1 MSEIKRLLNQSSH
14 YFIGQVV
21 VMAAGFI
28 SFPILTRIF
37 SVSDYGILGLIT
49 ITILIAIAIIKLG
62 FPNSIVRFYAEFKS
76 KNQFANF
83 YSTIL
88 LGGMGVSAL
97 ISALFVFTIQ
107 IVGGNFIGNNIV
119 NLLSL
124 ASVLM
129 FTGCSSDILTSFIRA
144 EQRTKLYNLIS
155 ILRRYGALALGI
167 FFVFYVFKDLFGF
180 FLGQVISGIIVFSFL
195 LYVSC
200 KKQNINIRNFSSWIF
215 KDSIKF
221 GFPLIWAELG
231 HLVLHYIDRYLIQ
244 LFLGSVS
251 LGLYTAGYNLAT
263 YVTEIIMYPV
273 NYAMTPI
280 YMDILVNKGEEET
293 KEFFTKSFRYFLL
306 ILSAI
311 VFGFIAVGRDLISL
325 LATKKYL
332 EAYPILPYVI
342 IGQSIYACT
351 IILNNGLFIRRKT
364 YIYTTVMLITC
375 LLSIGIN
382 MILIPRHGIIGA
394 GMANLISNIFYALVI
409 TYYAFKEFSFR
420 IDYPRILLY
429 LGIGGAMY
437 LVMSAID
444 VGAPIYNLIA
454 KISAGAVFYSGLVLI
469 LDKEVRTTVLR
480 MIDRSGGKT
489 PGLPLQ

>member
-1 MSEIKRLLNQSSH
+1 
-14 YFIGQVV
+14 
-21 VMAAGFI
+21 
-28 SFPILTRIF
+28 
-37 SVSDYGILGLIT
+37 
-49 ITILIAIAIIKLG
+49 
-62 FPNSIVRFYAEFKS
+62 
-76 KNQFANF
+76 
-83 YSTIL
+83 
-88 LGGMGVSAL
+88 MGASAL
-97 ISALFVFTIQ
+97 ISTLFAFTIQ
-107 IVGGNFIGNNIV
+107 IVGTNFTGKNVV

-124 ASVLM
+124 ASVLI
-129 FTGCSSDILTSFIRA
+129 FTGCTSDILTSFIRA

-155 ILRRYGALALGI
+155 ILRRYGALTLGI

-180 FLGQVISGIIVFSFL
+180 ILGQVISGIIIFLFL
-195 LYVSC
+195 LYVPC
-200 KKQNINIRNFSSWIF
+200 KKQRINIKNFSSKIF

-263 YVTEIIMYPV
+263 YITETIMYPV
-273 NYAMTPI
+273 NYAITPI
-280 YMDILVNKGEEET
+280 YMDILVNKGEKET
-293 KEFFTKSFRYFLL
+293 KQFFTKSFRYFLL
-306 ILSAI
+306 ILLPI

-364 YIYTTVMLITC
+364 YIYTNVMVVTC
-375 LLSIGIN
+375 LLSFGIN
-382 MILIPRHGIIGA
+382 MILIPKLGIIGA

-420 IDYPRILLY
+420 IDYAHIMLYFGSSLVMFMVIRNIHLEGPFLNLIGRI
-429 LGIGGAMY
+429 IVGAM
-437 LVMSAID
+437 
-444 VGAPIYNLIA
+444 IY
-454 KISAGAVFYSGLVLI
+454 SMFVL
-469 LDKEVRTTVLR
+469 LFDGELRDKLCNFVKSLKDSVVRT
-480 MIDRSGGKT
+480 
-489 PGLPLQ
+489 